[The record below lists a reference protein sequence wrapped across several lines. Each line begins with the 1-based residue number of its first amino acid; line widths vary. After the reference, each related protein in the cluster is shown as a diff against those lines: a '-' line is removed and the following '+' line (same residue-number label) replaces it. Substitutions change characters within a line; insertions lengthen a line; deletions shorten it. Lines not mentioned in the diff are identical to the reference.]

1 MQTGPTMAMLTPPVD
16 FPIPRLRLPLAP
28 PASRRLMI
36 LDTNIMQYAIT
47 SPGGTVIHRL
57 NKEIESARIAEAAE
71 TGFCMTPFQIL
82 EVLGTVFPDV
92 SVTTQPSK
100 GLTPRQLL
108 DQVIN
113 EARAKYAALP
123 QLAQSS
129 LAARAVERRSYL
141 PKEAHA
147 LFDVCITGPCSQTD
161 LTLQIASS
169 LAWDYGLKR
178 VFPKSVTQEINN
190 ELAVLLLVSGQSQLS
205 RFRIA
210 KRLWDV
216 FYAKSRKLVPQA
228 VEGIDAA
235 NKAMQLKT
243 RRDFLDC
250 DLYHMA
256 CFGWFDAD
264 VTVLTCDPAESIINR
279 IAVYKGM
286 VESVAANAPDLS
298 EDQLPAVRL
307 GIIARCEP
315 TGEITH
321 IFPVQRVSTIV

>member
-1 MQTGPTMAMLTPPVD
+1 
-16 FPIPRLRLPLAP
+16 
-28 PASRRLMI
+28 MI
-36 LDTNIMQYAIT
+36 LDTNIMQYAIA
-47 SPGGTVIHRL
+47 SSGGTVIHRL
-57 NKEIESARIAEAAE
+57 NAEIERTRIAEAAE

-82 EVLGTVFPDV
+82 EVLGTVVPDIGV
-92 SVTTQPSK
+92 PTQPSK
-100 GLTPRQLL
+100 GQSRRQLL

-141 PKEAHA
+141 PEEGHA
-147 LFDVCITGPCSQTD
+147 LFDLCITGPCSQTD

-169 LAWDYGLKR
+169 LAWDYGLKS
-178 VFPKSVTQEINN
+178 VFSKSIAKEIDNS
-190 ELAVLLLVSGQSQLS
+190 LAPLLLVMGHSQLS

-216 FYAKSRKLVPQA
+216 FYAKGRKLMPQA
-228 VEGIDAA
+228 VEGIEAA
-235 NKAMQLKT
+235 NKEMQLKT

-250 DLYHMA
+250 DLYHIA
-256 CFGWFDAD
+256 CFGWFGAD
-264 VTVLTCDPAESIINR
+264 VTVLTCDPPDSIMNR

-286 VESVAANAPDLS
+286 VESVAANAPDLP
-298 EDQLPAVRL
+298 EDRLPAVRV

-321 IFPVQRVSTIV
+321 IFPVQRVPTIV

>member
-1 MQTGPTMAMLTPPVD
+1 MAMLTPPAD
-16 FPIPRLRLPLAP
+16 FPIPSLRLPIAP
-28 PASRRLMI
+28 PSSRRLMI

-47 SPGGTVIHRL
+47 STGGTVIHRL
-57 NKEIESARIAEAAE
+57 NEEIERARIAEAAE

-82 EVLGTVFPDV
+82 EVLGTVVPDIGV
-92 SVTTQPSK
+92 PTRPST
-100 GLTPRQLL
+100 GQSRRQLL

-129 LAARAVERRSYL
+129 LAARAGERRSYL
-141 PKEAHA
+141 PEEGHA
-147 LFDVCITGPCSQTD
+147 LFDFCITGPCSQID

-169 LAWDYGLKR
+169 LAWDYGLKS
-178 VFPKSVTQEINN
+178 VFPKSIAQEIDN
-190 ELAVLLLVSGQSQLS
+190 ELAVLLLVTGQSQLS

-216 FYAKSRKLVPQA
+216 FYAKGRKLVPQA
-228 VEGIDAA
+228 VEGIEAA

-264 VTVLTCDPAESIINR
+264 VTVLTCDPPDSIMNR

-286 VESVAANAPDLS
+286 VESVAANAPDLP
-298 EDQLPAVRL
+298 EDRLPAVRV

-321 IFPVQRVSTIV
+321 IFPVQRVPTIV